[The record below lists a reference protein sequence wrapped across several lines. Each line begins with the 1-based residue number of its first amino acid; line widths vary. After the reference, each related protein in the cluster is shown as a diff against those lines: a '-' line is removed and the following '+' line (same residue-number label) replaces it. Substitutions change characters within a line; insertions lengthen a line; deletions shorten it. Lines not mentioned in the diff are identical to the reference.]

1 MTEFFLTFLYSLF
14 FIAVLYKHCFFQL
27 PEISKRVVAAAFIL
41 KIFFGLALWWI
52 YTFYYTDRTKADIY
66 KYYDDSRVL
75 YDLLF
80 EHPIHFLQILFGI
93 NNGPDQFH
101 HIYDQMYNWYSPFAT
116 HLYNANQAI
125 IRINAIV
132 HIFSFGN
139 FNVHT
144 VFFCFL
150 SFIGQIAIYKT
161 FYPYL
166 TDKKW
171 GLFATVFLLP
181 TVLFWGSG
189 VLKEGIIL
197 FGLGMLVYSL
207 HQIIFNTSPPAYRQ
221 TGTPSILKEREK
233 LAWLI
238 KMLLTLLLGL
248 WAIIIMKVYILI
260 ALFPGII
267 LLLWV
272 KLSGY
277 RFLLLKYTVI
287 VAFMVFAGYV
297 IGSFSANYNAAQ
309 MLSFR
314 QKDFYNAMRGGV
326 YFQRFINN
334 SKEYDNIYFPASRLP
349 RFKNVE
355 REDSIHIDFTDTA
368 YVWDVMN
375 YVFTDTIL
383 VVPAENIKYRL
394 VFKDTISGSGIA
406 IPELKPTYT
415 SLLKNAP
422 MAFLNTLVRPHPFE
436 IDSVFSAVAGLEN
449 ILIEL
454 IIILCAFFIRMPR
467 ENTKRIMAL
476 FAFSFV
482 VMLFV
487 LTGLVTPIIGAVVR
501 YKMPALPFLIISLLL
516 LTDNPKISSFFKS

>member
-1 MTEFFLTFLYSLF
+1 MTEASLTLIYTIFC
-14 FIAVLYKHCFFQL
+14 IAVLYKHRFFHL
-27 PEISKRVVAAAFIL
+27 PEISKHVVVAAFVL
-41 KIFFGLALWWI
+41 KILFGLALWWI
-52 YTFYYTDRTKADIY
+52 YTFYYTDRSKADIY

-80 EHPIHFLQILFGI
+80 EHPIHFLQILFGV
-93 NNGPDQFH
+93 NNGADQFH
-101 HIYDQMYNWYSPFAT
+101 YVYDQMYNWYSPFAT

-125 IRINAIV
+125 IKINAV
-132 HIFSFGN
+132 MHIFSFGN

-144 VFFCFL
+144 VLFCFL

-166 TDKKW
+166 SDKKW
-171 GLFATVFLLP
+171 GLFAAVFLLP

-197 FGLGMLVYSL
+197 FGLGIFIYSL
-207 HQIIFNTSPPAYRQ
+207 HQIIFKKPT
-221 TGTPSILKEREK
+221 
-233 LAWLI
+233 I
-238 KMLLTLLLGL
+238 KMFLILLLGL

-277 RFLLLKYTVI
+277 KYMFLKYTGV
-287 VAFMVFAGYV
+287 VTLMVLMGYS
-297 IGSFSANYNAAQ
+297 IGFFSNNYNAAQ

-334 SKEYDNIYFPASRLP
+334 SEEYDNIYFPASRLP
-349 RFKNVE
+349 KFKNVE
-355 REDSIHIDFTDTA
+355 REDTIHINFTDTA

-375 YVFTDTIL
+375 YVVTDTIL
-383 VVPAENIKYRL
+383 VVPSENIKYRL
-394 VFKDTISGSGIA
+394 VFKDVVSGSGIA

-415 SLLKNAP
+415 SLLVNSP
-422 MAFLNTLVRPHPFE
+422 MAFVNTLVRPHPFE
-436 IDSVFSAVAGLEN
+436 FDSFFSVIAGFEN
-449 ILIEL
+449 ILIE
-454 IIILCAFFIRMPR
+454 IIIIFCAFFIRIPK
-467 ENTKRIMAL
+467 NTEHLMVL

-482 VMLFV
+482 LMLFV
-487 LTGLVTPIIGAVVR
+487 LTGLVTPIIGAIVR
-501 YKMPALPFLIISLLL
+501 YKMPALPFLIITLLL
-516 LTDNPKISSFFKS
+516 ITDKQKMTSFLSLMVKKTRIPFTKF